1 VNHPAIQWIIAERS
15 ALIDQLAPGF
25 QALQIAL
32 FTERGQVIQ
41 EEVITLCTPG
51 QLDASIG
58 ATLSGMTK
66 AAGWSLRGVFPS
78 RTGTRRLK
86 ETASSTAGAV
96 RTILR
101 WTRWWLTVSGV
112 DPSAVFTVEELRRS
126 AQSDV
131 VVRTQSIAQRI
142 CDLLKERRGLA
153 ATNTQDL
160 LRRLEG
166 LGSTH
171 AVPQDVT
178 NLVVVVQRLLSQAKI
193 K

>member
-1 VNHPAIQWIIAERS
+1 
-15 ALIDQLAPGF
+15 
-25 QALQIAL
+25 
-32 FTERGQVIQ
+32 
-41 EEVITLCTPG
+41 
-51 QLDASIG
+51 
-58 ATLSGMTK
+58 MTK

-142 CDLLKERRGLA
+142 CDLLKERHGLA

-178 NLVVVVQRLLSQAKI
+178 NLVVVVQRLLSYSTPLTGDELELLGETLPIDLTRLVTGAYSAST
-193 K
+193 